1 MLKHA
6 ADQVDTICACL
17 QEERVSG
24 SVINEFRNSLK
35 DSDLAIH
42 EKHLKELGAAGFR
55 SAGNLHG
62 TLPTAP
68 THGNSKSSSL
78 SPIYQRN
85 CLSPSSGT
93 SVTAGLRHALKE
105 KEECFDLVSA
115 AVDYDWIS
123 HQNARRKALVT
134 KLLRSPRPTSEGEKR
149 VSLSSSDSNFDAF
162 SEYNPQIEGLK
173 QLYIPPPSIKVSR
186 QGSNAI
192 SSNSVNSSPRI
203 QSTLASLS
211 SPKSPSRSATN
222 FFTTGF
228 DVSYGQKSVLFGCD
242 R

>member
-6 ADQVDTICACL
+6 ADQVDTICAFL

-24 SVINEFRNSLK
+24 SVINEFRKSLK
-35 DSDLAIH
+35 ESDLANH
-42 EKHLKELGAAGFR
+42 EKRLKELGAAGFR
-55 SAGNLHG
+55 SAGNG
-62 TLPTAP
+62 SCQ
-68 THGNSKSSSL
+68 THGNSKSSSF

-85 CLSPSSGT
+85 GLSPLSGA
-93 SVTAGLRHALKE
+93 SVMAGSRHVLKE
-105 KEECFDLVSA
+105 QEECFDLVSA

-134 KLLRSPRPTSEGEKR
+134 KLLRSPRPTSEGKNR

-162 SEYNPQIEGLK
+162 SEYNPQVEGLK
-173 QLYIPPPSIKVSR
+173 QLYIPPPSLKVSR

-192 SSNSVNSSPRI
+192 SSKSVNSSPQI
-203 QSTLASLS
+203 QSSLASLS
-211 SPKSPSRSATN
+211 SPKSPSRFQWSAS
-222 FFTTGF
+222 TGF
-228 DVSYGQKSVLFGCD
+228 DVSYGQKSVLFGCN

>member
-6 ADQVDTICACL
+6 ADQVDTICAFL

-24 SVINEFRNSLK
+24 SVINEFRKSLK
-35 DSDLAIH
+35 ESDLANH
-42 EKHLKELGAAGFR
+42 EKRLKELGAAGFR
-55 SAGNLHG
+55 SAGNG
-62 TLPTAP
+62 SLPP
-68 THGNSKSSSL
+68 HGNSKSSSL

-85 CLSPSSGT
+85 GLSPLSGA
-93 SVTAGLRHALKE
+93 SVMAGSRHVLKE
-105 KEECFDLVSA
+105 QEECFDLVSA

-134 KLLRSPRPTSEGEKR
+134 KLLRSPRPTSEGKNC

-162 SEYNPQIEGLK
+162 SEYNPQVEGLK
-173 QLYIPPPSIKVSR
+173 QLYIPPPSLKVSR
-186 QGSNAI
+186 QASNAI
-192 SSNSVNSSPRI
+192 SSKSVNSSPRI
-203 QSTLASLS
+203 QSSLASLS
-211 SPKSPSRSATN
+211 SPKSPSRFQWSAS
-222 FFTTGF
+222 TGF

>member
-1 MLKHA
+1 MLKPA
-6 ADQVDTICACL
+6 ADQVDTICACF

-35 DSDLAIH
+35 ESDLAIH
-42 EKHLKELGAAGFR
+42 EKHLKELAAAGFR

-68 THGNSKSSSL
+68 THGNSKSSPL

-93 SVTAGLRHALKE
+93 SVRAGSRHVLKE
-105 KEECFDLVSA
+105 QEECFDLVSA

-134 KLLRSPRPTSEGEKR
+134 KLLRSPRPTSEGKSR
-149 VSLSSSDSNFDAF
+149 VSLSPSDSNFDAF

-173 QLYIPPPSIKVSR
+173 QLYIPPPSLKVSR

-192 SSNSVNSSPRI
+192 SSKSVNSSPRI
-203 QSTLASLS
+203 QPTLASLS
-211 SPKSPSRSATN
+211 SPNSPSRSA
-222 FFTTGF
+222 TTGF

>member
-6 ADQVDTICACL
+6 ADQVDTICARL

-35 DSDLAIH
+35 ESDLAIH

-55 SAGNLHG
+55 SAGYLHG

-93 SVTAGLRHALKE
+93 SVTAGLRHVLKE
-105 KEECFDLVSA
+105 QEECFDLVSA

-134 KLLRSPRPTSEGEKR
+134 KLLRSPRPTSEGEQR

-173 QLYIPPPSIKVSR
+173 QLYIPPPSLKVSR

-192 SSNSVNSSPRI
+192 SSKSVNSSPRI

-211 SPKSPSRSATN
+211 SPKSPSRSATS
-222 FFTTGF
+222 GF

>member
-6 ADQVDTICACL
+6 ADQVDTICAFL

-24 SVINEFRNSLK
+24 SVINEFRKSLK
-35 DSDLAIH
+35 ESDLANH
-42 EKHLKELGAAGFR
+42 EKRLKELGAAGFR
-55 SAGNLHG
+55 SAGIG
-62 TLPTAP
+62 SLPTTP

-85 CLSPSSGT
+85 GLSPLSGA
-93 SVTAGLRHALKE
+93 SVMAGSRHVLKE
-105 KEECFDLVSA
+105 QEECFDLVSA

-149 VSLSSSDSNFDAF
+149 VLLSSSDSNFDAF

-173 QLYIPPPSIKVSR
+173 QLYIPPPSLKVSR

-192 SSNSVNSSPRI
+192 SSKSVNSSPRI

-211 SPKSPSRSATN
+211 SPKSPSRSATS
-222 FFTTGF
+222 GF

>member
-6 ADQVDTICACL
+6 ADQVDTICAFL

-24 SVINEFRNSLK
+24 SVINEFRKSLK
-35 DSDLAIH
+35 ESDLANH
-42 EKHLKELGAAGFR
+42 EKRLKELGAAGFR
-55 SAGNLHG
+55 SAGDG
-62 TLPTAP
+62 SLPTTP

-85 CLSPSSGT
+85 GLSPLSGA
-93 SVTAGLRHALKE
+93 SVMAGSRHVLKE
-105 KEECFDLVSA
+105 QEECFDLVSA

-134 KLLRSPRPTSEGEKR
+134 KLLRSPRPTSEGKNC

-162 SEYNPQIEGLK
+162 SEYNPQVEGLK
-173 QLYIPPPSIKVSR
+173 QLYIPPPSLKVSR
-186 QGSNAI
+186 QASNAI
-192 SSNSVNSSPRI
+192 SSKSVNSSPRI
-203 QSTLASLS
+203 QSSLASLS
-211 SPKSPSRSATN
+211 SPKSPSRFQWSAS
-222 FFTTGF
+222 TGF